1 MQGLDLAQ
9 FKALLVRPV
18 LAQIGLAGAAAV
30 PLVTGTALVES
41 GLVWLRQNGGG
52 PALGLWQMEPATHDD
67 CWRNFLAFRPALAAA
82 VRRIGGVDAGVG
94 SAGLLVGNLAYA
106 CAMARVVYARAPNPL
121 PAGTDSVGLS
131 AYHKQF
137 YNTPLGAADSQRNA
151 ALFAQ
156 AIAA

>member
-1 MQGLDLAQ
+1 MPGLDLAQ

-18 LAQIGLAGAAAV
+18 LAQLGLGSPAAV
-30 PLVTGTALVES
+30 HLLTGTALVES

-67 CWRNFLAFRPALAAA
+67 CWRNFLSFRPALAA
-82 VRRIGGVDAGVG
+82 VVQGLGGAGAGVG
-94 SAGLLVGNLAYA
+94 HAGLLVGNLAYA
-106 CAMARVVYARAPNPL
+106 CAMARVVYARAPQPL
-121 PAGTDSVGLS
+121 PAPTDSAGLS

-137 YNTPLGAADSQRNA
+137 YNTPLGAADSQRNV

>member
-1 MQGLDLAQ
+1 MPGLDLGQ
-9 FKALLVRPV
+9 LKAMLVRPV
-18 LAQIGLAGAAAV
+18 LAQLGLGGNSAV
-30 PLVTGTALVES
+30 NLLAGTALVES

-67 CWRNFLAFRPALAAA
+67 CWRNFLFYRPALASAIM
-82 VRRIGGVDAGVG
+82 RLGGVGAGLG
-94 SAGLLVGNLAYA
+94 GAGLLVGNLAYA
-106 CAMARVVYARAPNPL
+106 CGMARVVYARAPTAL
-121 PAGTDSVGLS
+121 PAPEDACGLS

-137 YNTPLGAADSQRNA
+137 YNTALGAADSHRNA

>member
-9 FKALLVRPV
+9 FKALVVRPV
-18 LAQIGLAGAAAV
+18 LAQPGLGGSAA
-30 PLVTGTALVES
+30 LNLLTGTALVES

-67 CWRNFLAFRPALAAA
+67 CWQNFLDFRPMRAAP
-82 VRRIGGVDAGVG
+82 VRRLAGGACGVG
-94 SAGLLVGNLAYA
+94 SADLLVGNLAYA
-106 CAMARVVYARAPNPL
+106 CAMARVVYLRAPCGL
-121 PAGTDSVGLS
+121 PAPAESAGLS
-131 AYHKQF
+131 AYHKKY
-137 YNTPLGAADSQRNA
+137 YNTALGAADSQRNA

>member
-1 MQGLDLAQ
+1 MPGLDLAQ
-9 FKALLVRPV
+9 FKAVLVRPV
-18 LAQIGLAGAAAV
+18 LALPGLGGNAAV
-30 PLVTGTALVES
+30 NLLTGTALVES

-67 CWRNFLAFRPALAAA
+67 CWRNFLAFRPDLAATI
-82 VRRIGGVDAGVG
+82 RLLGGAGCGVG
-94 SAGLLVGNLAYA
+94 RADLLVGNLAYA
-106 CAMARVVYARAPNPL
+106 CAMARIVYARAPQAL
-121 PAGTDSVGLS
+121 PAPTESVGLS

-137 YNTPLGAADSQRNA
+137 YNTPLGAADSRRNV